1 MSAPSWKNSLSQA
14 ILSLQQADRL
24 PRIVVMGVG
33 HELRGDDAAGLLVA
47 RGLLNH
53 LPEDY
58 EKIAP
63 SLRPALL
70 VIEAGAAPENF
81 TSRVRHYHPDL
92 VILVDAAD
100 FKAHPG
106 TIRWLDWRE
115 TEGLSASTHTLPLH
129 LVGQYLSQE
138 VGCDVALLGI
148 QPAANT
154 IGHDPTLLVQLVIDS
169 LVMDLI
175 ALLWLK
181 AVPA

>member
-1 MSAPSWKNSLSQA
+1 MSAPSWKNSLNRA
-14 ILSLQQADRL
+14 ILSLQQANHL
-24 PRIVVMGVG
+24 PRIVLMGVG

-58 EKIAP
+58 EDITP

-70 VIEAGAAPENF
+70 VVEAGAAPENF
-81 TSRVRHYHPDL
+81 TSRLRRYHPDL
-92 VILVDAAD
+92 VILVDAANLN
-100 FKAHPG
+100 AHPG
-106 TIRWLDWRE
+106 TVRWIDWRE
-115 TEGLSASTHTLPLH
+115 TEGLSASTHTLPLN
-129 LVGQYLSQE
+129 LVSHYLAHE
-138 VGCDVALLGI
+138 LGCQVALLGI
-148 QPAANT
+148 QPAANE
-154 IGHDPTLLVQLVIDS
+154 IGRDPTLLVQLAIDS